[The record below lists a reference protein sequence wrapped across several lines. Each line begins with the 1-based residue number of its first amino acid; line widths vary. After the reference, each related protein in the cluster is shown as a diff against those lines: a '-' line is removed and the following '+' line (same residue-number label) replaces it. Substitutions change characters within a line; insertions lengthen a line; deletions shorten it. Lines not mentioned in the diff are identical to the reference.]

1 MSNRASYTASFT
13 EFIDVDP
20 SSILGHL
27 ARGQSGD
34 LVAAQRDAWLQQ
46 IAILKGALP
55 TTVDGVLCFE
65 FVVPRIGKR
74 VDNLLLMGDQVVVI
88 EFKIGADTY
97 DRSAT
102 CQVIDYALDLRNFH
116 EGCRGTYIN
125 PVLVATDAPL
135 RVNEPGAPY
144 DRVHPAMVANRT
156 SLTAVIAAI
165 AARASLATFSHREWL
180 AARYRPTPTIIEA
193 SQALYHGHQVAEIT
207 HAEAGADNLGATTA
221 AIAGIIDQ
229 ARRSGGKAICLVTGV
244 PGAGKTLAGLNLVC
258 QQRQQESEGAT
269 GEHAVFLSGNGP
281 LVDVLREALARD
293 DVSRAKAKGEAL
305 AKDEA
310 IRRTHGFI
318 QNIHHFRDEYLRD
331 LSPPVDQIVIYDEAQ
346 RAWDREQA
354 MDFMRRKR
362 GQSDFDQS
370 EPAFLISV
378 MDRHPTW
385 AVIVCLIG
393 GGQEINTGEA
403 GLAEWLRA
411 LRDHFPHWLV
421 HVSDRLESTDSAPA
435 FDMTELGDRVVRDP
449 SLHLGVSLRSFRS
462 ERMSAGVAALM
473 SGRSEAAAL
482 ELASI
487 LPRFPIVVSRS
498 LADARAWVRARAQ
511 GSERYGQLAS
521 SGGKR
526 LKPLGIV
533 MGIKVDPCCWFLNDA
548 TDVRSSFY
556 LEDTASEFDV
566 QGLELDWTIVA
577 WDGDLIHQPNGG
589 WRYRAFKGTKW
600 QDIRDEAA
608 QRYRLNAYRVLLT
621 RARQGMVIVVP
632 YGDANDPTRLPPY
645 YDPTWAYLTSAG
657 IPELEGHAS

>member
-1 MSNRASYTASFT
+1 
-13 EFIDVDP
+13 
-20 SSILGHL
+20 
-27 ARGQSGD
+27 
-34 LVAAQRDAWLQQ
+34 
-46 IAILKGALP
+46 
-55 TTVDGVLCFE
+55 
-65 FVVPRIGKR
+65 
-74 VDNLLLMGDQVVVI
+74 MGDQVIVI
-88 EFKIGADTY
+88 EFKVGAGTY

-116 EGCRGTYIN
+116 EGCRSTWLN
-125 PVLVATDAPL
+125 PVLVATDAPF
-135 RVNEPGAPY
+135 RVSASGAPY
-144 DRVHPAMVANRT
+144 DQVYPTMVANRS
-156 SLTAVIAAI
+156 SLAAIIAAI
-165 AARASLATFSHREWL
+165 AARASPPTVSHREWL
-180 AARYRPTPTIIEA
+180 TARYRPTPTIIKA
-193 SQALYHGHQVAEIT
+193 SQALYQGHQVAEIT

-229 ARRSGGKAICLVTGV
+229 ARRSSRKAICLVTGV

-258 QQRQQESEGAT
+258 QHRQREGEGVA

-281 LVDVLREALARD
+281 LVDVLREALALD
-293 DVSRAKAKGEAL
+293 DVSRAKSKGGAL

-310 IRRTHGFI
+310 LRRTNHFI
-318 QNIHHFRDEYLRD
+318 QSIHHFRDAYVKD
-331 LSPPVDQIVIYDEAQ
+331 LSPPVDQIAVYDEAQ

-354 MDFMRRKR
+354 MDFMRTKR
-362 GQSDFDQS
+362 GQSHFDQS

-435 FDMTELGDRVVRDP
+435 FVMAELGDRVVRDP

-462 ERMSAGVAALM
+462 ERMSTGVAALM
-473 SGRSEAAAL
+473 SGRSEAAAQ
-482 ELASI
+482 ELACI

-498 LADARAWVRARAQ
+498 LAAARSWVRAHAR

-533 MGIKVDPCCWFLNDA
+533 MGLKVDPCCWFLNDH

-577 WDGDLIHQPNGG
+577 WDGDLIHQPDGG
-589 WRYRAFKGTKW
+589 WRFRAFKGTKW
-600 QDIRDEAA
+600 QDIREEAA
-608 QRYRLNAYRVLLT
+608 QCYRLNAYRVLLT
-621 RARQGMVIVVP
+621 RARQGMAIVVP
-632 YGDANDPTRLPPY
+632 HGDPNDPTRLPAF
-645 YDPTWAYLTSAG
+645 YDPTWAYLTRAG
-657 IPELEGHAS
+657 IPELLDAP